1 MRIFAKG
8 CERTFVR
15 AVASLDSLAAAAEEQ
30 EQEQEQEQD
39 KNNDQESTTTED
51 EPPMTIEQR
60 IEKLMEVLSGELQIP
75 ERGCA

>member
-1 MRIFAKG
+1 MRIFSKG

-15 AVASLDSLAAAAEEQ
+15 AVASLDSLAAAAE

>member
-1 MRIFAKG
+1 MRIFSKG

-15 AVASLDSLAAAAEEQ
+15 AVASLDSLAAAAAEEQ
-30 EQEQEQEQD
+30 EREQEQD

-60 IEKLMEVLSGELQIP
+60 IENLMEVLSGELQIP